1 MPAALVGKLGSGP
14 LAAVGLSSALFN
26 FSNFL
31 FSFLMVVTTP
41 KVASAVA
48 RNKLDE
54 VRSIFAIS
62 ACLPQPSVHWCR
74 LTSFA
79 WSDSLFCFPH
89 TYKRTRSVQHQ
100 HGWGEVATLCA

>member
-31 FSFLMVVTTP
+31 SSFLMVVTTP

-54 VRSIFAIS
+54 VRSIPAMLH
-62 ACLPQPSVHWCR
+62 ACFTVLS
-74 LTSFA
+74 TA
-79 WSDSLFCFPH
+79 
-89 TYKRTRSVQHQ
+89 VQTDITHM
-100 HGWGEVATLCA
+100 V